1 MENDN
6 ENLKKKT
13 KELEEI
19 IERQNKE
26 KESFK
31 KEVLIYF
38 YIINYII
45 YIYIVFKLS

>member
-1 MENDN
+1 LENDN